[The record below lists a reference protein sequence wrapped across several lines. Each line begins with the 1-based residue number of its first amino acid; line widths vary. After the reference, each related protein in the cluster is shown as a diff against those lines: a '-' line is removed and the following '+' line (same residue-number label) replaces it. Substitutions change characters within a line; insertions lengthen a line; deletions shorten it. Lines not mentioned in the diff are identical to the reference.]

1 MTFEAVPDTN
11 RSRLTDSERT
21 CLLRAARI
29 ELMRLKDEFYRLEV
43 MQASQPVLESA
54 AADVNCL
61 SHGIEW
67 LWHEGIAAH
76 ERMLTGRSESG

>member
-1 MTFEAVPDTN
+1 MTFEGITP
-11 RSRLTDSERT
+11 SPERLTDHERT

-43 MQASQPVLESA
+43 MQTSQAVLESA
-54 AADVNCL
+54 AADVDCL

-76 ERMLTGRSESG
+76 ERLNGPPEPHE